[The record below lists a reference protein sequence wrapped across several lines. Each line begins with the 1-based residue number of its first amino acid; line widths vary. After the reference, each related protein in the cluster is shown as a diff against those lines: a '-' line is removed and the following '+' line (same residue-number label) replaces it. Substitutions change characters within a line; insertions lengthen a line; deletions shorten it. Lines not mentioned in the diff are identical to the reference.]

1 MKLTDEKH
9 LVLTFTLQ
17 NDATFLNSAISMGEE
32 VERKRAGVVFYNCK
46 GVYGQMSFKKAK
58 NIIGTK
64 FLIIRN
70 SPVEDVS

>member
-32 VERKRAGVVFYNCK
+32 VERKRAGVVFL
-46 GVYGQMSFKKAK
+46 Q
-58 NIIGTK
+58 
-64 FLIIRN
+64 L
-70 SPVEDVS
+70 

>member
-32 VERKRAGVVFYNCK
+32 VERKEQALFFTTVKVS
-46 GVYGQMSFKKAK
+46 MAK
-58 NIIGTK
+58 
-64 FLIIRN
+64 
-70 SPVEDVS
+70 